1 MPKQRQQVKPREDRG
16 GRYCLVLE
24 LEEEDKVQL
33 EALIERY
40 QKLVGPVSRATRVFV
55 IRQLIRDAT
64 ARKTLPVLR
73 G

>member
-1 MPKQRQQVKPREDRG
+1 MPKQKPQVKPREDRG

-24 LEEEDKVQL
+24 LELEDKVLL

-40 QKLVGPVSRATRVFV
+40 QKQVGPVSKATRVFV
-55 IRQLIRDAT
+55 IRQLIRHVMT
-64 ARKTLPVLR
+64 MKTLPVLR